1 MCIGSQVVIDE
12 VGKPIYDA
20 NNVHNDECLD
30 CDCMD
35 DWVIDVK
42 FIDNGCSNIGDDCG
56 FRLYC
61 CTMNSVG
68 HMIVMIDESH
78 SYGKNDVLV
87 ANKYEI
93 IIAIDR

>member
-35 DWVIDVK
+35 D
-42 FIDNGCSNIGDDCG
+42 
-56 FRLYC
+56 
-61 CTMNSVG
+61 
-68 HMIVMIDESH
+68 
-78 SYGKNDVLV
+78 
-87 ANKYEI
+87 
-93 IIAIDR
+93 